1 MQYSE
6 SLMQVEARDCS
17 LYETLLQ
24 TPLSASTTARC
35 ADQTRPQTTPAQVG
49 RKIIR
54 QLAKIFTDM

>member
-1 MQYSE
+1 
-6 SLMQVEARDCS
+6 MQVEARDCS